1 MDTLQQCF
9 SFIDLTTLNAT
20 DTEARGRLFAQN
32 VNRFAEDYPRMPHVA
47 AICVYPALIG
57 AVRETLKV
65 KGVRIA
71 AVGAGFP
78 ASQTFTQ
85 IKERECSLCVEHG
98 ADEVDV
104 VLSLNFFFAGQYDR
118 VAAELRGIRKAMG
131 PDAHLK
137 VILETGALKTEENIR
152 KASFLAMENGAD
164 FIKTSTGK
172 MEPAATPFAATVM
185 CNSIAEYFQQTGR
198 RVGFKP
204 AGGIVT
210 TAEALEYHS
219 IVKDIL
225 GEQWLTPSLFR
236 IGASR
241 LANNLLKDIL
251 SQDVAYF

>member
-118 VAAELRGIRKAMG
+118 VATELRGIRKAMG

-185 CNSIAEYFQQTGR
+185 CNSIAEYFKQTGR
-198 RVGFKP
+198 KVGFKP

>member
-172 MEPAATPFAATVM
+172 MEPA
-185 CNSIAEYFQQTGR
+185 
-198 RVGFKP
+198 
-204 AGGIVT
+204 
-210 TAEALEYHS
+210 
-219 IVKDIL
+219 
-225 GEQWLTPSLFR
+225 
-236 IGASR
+236 
-241 LANNLLKDIL
+241 
-251 SQDVAYF
+251 

>member
-185 CNSIAEYFQQTGR
+185 CNSIAEYFKQTGR
-198 RVGFKP
+198 R
-204 AGGIVT
+204 
-210 TAEALEYHS
+210 
-219 IVKDIL
+219 
-225 GEQWLTPSLFR
+225 
-236 IGASR
+236 
-241 LANNLLKDIL
+241 
-251 SQDVAYF
+251 